1 MVNYTCEAC
10 NYSTNILTHYNRHL
24 KTKKHQKRSKP
35 FRCPECDDCFTL
47 KSSLDRHIEKFC
59 DPKQKYKLLLAEKDK
74 YIEELKKSTVTN
86 YNTAIQCN
94 IYNMPPIKFLNTFFS
109 NNPSF
114 QEIVNCLQADKLT
127 SSELSNLE
135 NAHSTGNPA
144 FIGYEIDKILKS
156 RNCKLIELMETKEK
170 TCPNFM
176 FSNDGSC
183 RRYIAKGPNEWEFF
197 TDNNSIEDSASVIL
211 DQASTESNEMLNIS
225 KKERGNIAKYIQRIN
240 DWNSSKLQLL
250 DKI

>member
-1 MVNYTCEAC
+1 MVNYSCKAC
-10 NYSTNILTHYNRHL
+10 NFNTTIKTHYTRHL
-24 KTKKHQKRSKP
+24 KTKKHQKNLKP
-35 FRCPECDDCFTL
+35 FKCPECDDSFTL
-47 KSSLDRHIEKFC
+47 KSSLDRHIDKFC
-59 DPKQKYKLLLAEKDK
+59 DPKQKYKMLLEEKDK
-74 YIEELKKSTVTN
+74 YIEELKKSTVTQ

-114 QEIVNCLQADKLT
+114 QDIVDCLQADKLSIT
-127 SSELSNLE
+127 ELSNLE

-156 RNCKLIELMETKEK
+156 RNSKLINNLESKDK
-170 TCPNFM
+170 TCVNFM

-197 TDNNSIEDSASVIL
+197 TDNNSIEDSTSVIL
-211 DQASTESNEMLNIS
+211 DQASIESNEMLNIS
-225 KKERGNIAKYIQRIN
+225 KKERTNITKYIQRIN
-240 DWNSSKLQLL
+240 DWNTSKLQLL

>member
-1 MVNYTCEAC
+1 MVNYSCDVC
-10 NYSTNILTHYNRHL
+10 NFSTTIKTHYNRHL
-24 KTKKHQKRSKP
+24 NTKKHKKNAKP
-35 FRCPECDDCFTL
+35 FKCPECDDCFTL

-59 DPKQKYKLLLAEKDK
+59 DPKQKFKILLEEKEK
-74 YIEELKKSTVTN
+74 YIKQLEKTN
-86 YNTAIQCN
+86 ITQYNTAIQCN
-94 IYNMPPIKFLNTFFS
+94 IYNMPPIKFLNKFFC

-114 QEIVNCLQADKLT
+114 QDIISNLHQNTLTNEEIK
-127 SSELSNLE
+127 NLE
-135 NAHSTGNPA
+135 NAHQTGNSA

-156 RNCKLIELMETKEK
+156 RNMKLINEMETTEK

-197 TDNNSIEDSASVIL
+197 TDQNSLEDSTSVIL
-211 DQASTESNEMLNIS
+211 DNASMESDELLN
-225 KKERGNIAKYIQRIN
+225 KNKRERNLIVKCIQRIN
-240 DWNSSKLQLL
+240 DWNTSKLELL